1 MAIWCIMASP
11 LIINYNIFAP
21 EVGTVDPEVV
31 KIVMH
36 DEAIAINQDALGK
49 SAVRIVF
56 SGIRTAA
63 GRVVSLRQTCRWLG
77 PHRRGP
83 LVRHAGAAAAAR
95 AQTAW
100 ENGEQLAKLALDVKV
115 IPTPPRI
122 FHS

>member
-21 EVGTVDPEVV
+21 EIGTVDPEVV

-49 SAVRIVF
+49 SAVRIDGAH
-56 SGIRTAA
+56 SCGT
-63 GRVVSLRQTCRWLG
+63 LG
-77 PHRRGP
+77 PRLP
-83 LVRHAGAAAAAR
+83 LAP
-95 AQTAW
+95 TAW

-115 IPTPPRI
+115 ILTPPCM
-122 FHS
+122 FN